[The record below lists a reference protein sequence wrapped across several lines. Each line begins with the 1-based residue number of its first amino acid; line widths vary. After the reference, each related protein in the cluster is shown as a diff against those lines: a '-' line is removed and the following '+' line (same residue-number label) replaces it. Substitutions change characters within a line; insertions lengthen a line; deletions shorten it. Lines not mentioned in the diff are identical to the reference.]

1 MYGMWTNSH
10 YEEGSLK
17 MNKLMNVLGIKYY
30 DGTLK
35 KMNES
40 RSDSWLHNRWTQVER
55 LMIQYRQN

>member
-17 MNKLMNVLGIKYY
+17 MNKLMNVLGIQYY

-35 KMNES
+35 KNE
-40 RSDSWLHNRWTQVER
+40 W
-55 LMIQYRQN
+55 I